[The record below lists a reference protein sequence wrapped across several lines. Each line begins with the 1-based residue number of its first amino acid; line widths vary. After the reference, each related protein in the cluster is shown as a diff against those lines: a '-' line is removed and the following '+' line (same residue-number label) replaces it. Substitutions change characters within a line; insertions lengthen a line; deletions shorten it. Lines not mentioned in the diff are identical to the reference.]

1 MLVLICIIAICI
13 VGATIGSPSNEPQ
26 ISKTA
31 TIKTEEEILASETT
45 VEHICSNY
53 YVSKYDTT
61 NHWDECSICKKK
73 YNVVAHTYTET
84 WTMGDSCSSANK
96 CNHICACGYSY
107 QTNNTREHKNIKT
120 GTNTNRIAHWKQCG
134 DCNTEILDE
143 VCRKEDGSLINCN
156 NLGTCSVCGHVY
168 DKVDHYAAAS
178 NEGGDGAVTCMLCG
192 MYIGKVSNKES
203 KSVSNTI
210 EFSYDFTVS
219 DGGDFNSSSLD
230 TYIGNGIDKIVTSEY
245 HTKTENSSTS
255 IHVTGKLVGFPVDE
269 RTYGVRSIID
279 NFKSSENELV
289 SRIHIFFIYT
299 PDQETPVINP
309 TIEQNNITVSNGWT
323 TQKEIVV
330 SGTEN
335 FCSSVKLTLKDSEG
349 NVYLKDAAAQVTNN
363 QWRYAF
369 RPDIEANETG
379 KEFTITVTDNLGNKA
394 EKTFTVQKTDRKA
407 PTMTSA
413 SKTVETWTKEKPFT
427 FTATDEGS
435 GDVSI
440 GIDNAN
446 AYVPAN
452 KQGTTYSRAYTFTE
466 EIYGNKT
473 IKIYLKDGL
482 GNIGVKD
489 FTIHNIDTTKPTIT
503 KYEIINNEIVLTG
516 NDRNATL
523 NKEGSGIAE
532 YKYLGSSSENEE
544 EIETRGKTTNT
555 NKISLSELK
564 NVKYAYIVAID
575 RAGNISQKQKI
586 QLPTYKITV
595 NPNGGTWKGANTN
608 TEETGYYNGQ
618 TIRIEPPTRQGYT
631 FERWEV
637 NQGTM
642 NGSKTE
648 YTFTTSNASIKAI
661 WSLITPEVGN
671 NIEMAVTTNKMDEN
685 GTPTLT
691 KENGEITYRI
701 SYTTVITNYKGKAK
715 IEIESKLPAK
725 INTDKSELAGG
736 RYNEETNTINW
747 TEEIENINTYSNGN
761 YIREIPKQITI
772 VYENQD
778 VTQDLVSTIKGK
790 TITYY
795 EENYPEKGGQE
806 FIKAEK
812 TGEVTVKQNYKV
824 NFKAIVNWED
834 NNNMKRKRPENVTI
848 EIKVQPNNASIT
860 KELNQENEWTYEE
873 KGLPKYN
880 DQGEKIT
887 YEIIQKETQE
897 GDLEYYEEAEIR
909 NTETQNQEAT
919 NNTYTITNEY
929 KLMSTNLNTE
939 LTVEGT
945 EEIQTKEEEIE
956 YNINL
961 KAEIANYIGKGK
973 IKIENRLPYE
983 IDTEKSDIAEGT
995 YNEET
1000 KTITFEEEL
1009 PHINTD
1015 KTKESYKINQ
1025 TKQIKLVYKNIDL
1038 TQEKITN
1045 QIKAKIELY
1054 ETEEKDETTK
1064 NIDTKINVPGK
1075 VTVKYIDK
1083 DTNEEIIK
1091 TQNENLDNI
1100 ETYGYEI
1107 TGKIGTEYKTEK
1119 KEIEG
1124 YDYIE
1129 STGNETGKIKEK
1141 DTEVIYYYQKPR
1153 TKVIIRYQ
1161 DRKGKDIIEK
1171 TEIEGKLGD
1180 KYKTEKKE
1188 IEKYEYIEAKGKE
1201 EGEMTREETEII
1213 YIYAK
1218 TAKLKVKYIDIDT
1231 NGEIINSQTYGYE
1244 ITGLVGDKYET
1255 EKKEIPYYTYVKST
1269 ENEKGELKEEDIVE
1283 HYYRKQDFNIG
1294 IEKEI
1299 ESIQLNGEEIE
1310 ATNKKL
1316 AKIEIKTKEI
1326 DKANVIVRYKIKVT
1340 NKGEIEGTATIL
1352 EQIPNGYETAYL
1364 PEYWKQTKEGQLE
1377 TEVKLEAGES
1387 KEIEVTLKWE
1397 NQEENLGTKIST
1409 AKIVSTE
1416 NQANYEDT
1424 NKKDD
1429 ISETTIV
1436 ISIKT
1441 GEAVSTI
1448 VIVMILVS
1456 LIICS
1461 YITIKTIRKKEPRIK
1476 NIKFLNK

>member
-1 MLVLICIIAICI
+1 M
-13 VGATIGSPSNEPQ
+13 NE
-26 ISKTA
+26 
-31 TIKTEEEILASETT
+31 
-45 VEHICSNY
+45 
-53 YVSKYDTT
+53 
-61 NHWDECSICKKK
+61 
-73 YNVVAHTYTET
+73 
-84 WTMGDSCSSANK
+84 
-96 CNHICACGYSY
+96 
-107 QTNNTREHKNIKT
+107 
-120 GTNTNRIAHWKQCG
+120 
-134 DCNTEILDE
+134 
-143 VCRKEDGSLINCN
+143 
-156 NLGTCSVCGHVY
+156 
-168 DKVDHYAAAS
+168 
-178 NEGGDGAVTCMLCG
+178 
-192 MYIGKVSNKES
+192 
-203 KSVSNTI
+203 
-210 EFSYDFTVS
+210 
-219 DGGDFNSSSLD
+219 
-230 TYIGNGIDKIVTSEY
+230 
-245 HTKTENSSTS
+245 
-255 IHVTGKLVGFPVDE
+255 
-269 RTYGVRSIID
+269 
-279 NFKSSENELV
+279 
-289 SRIHIFFIYT
+289 
-299 PDQETPVINP
+299 
-309 TIEQNNITVSNGWT
+309 
-323 TQKEIVV
+323 
-330 SGTEN
+330 
-335 FCSSVKLTLKDSEG
+335 
-349 NVYLKDAAAQVTNN
+349 
-363 QWRYAF
+363 
-369 RPDIEANETG
+369 
-379 KEFTITVTDNLGNKA
+379 
-394 EKTFTVQKTDRKA
+394 
-407 PTMTSA
+407 
-413 SKTVETWTKEKPFT
+413 
-427 FTATDEGS
+427 
-435 GDVSI
+435 
-440 GIDNAN
+440 
-446 AYVPAN
+446 
-452 KQGTTYSRAYTFTE
+452 
-466 EIYGNKT
+466 
-473 IKIYLKDGL
+473 
-482 GNIGVKD
+482 
-489 FTIHNIDTTKPTIT
+489 
-503 KYEIINNEIVLTG
+503 
-516 NDRNATL
+516 
-523 NKEGSGIAE
+523 
-532 YKYLGSSSENEE
+532 
-544 EIETRGKTTNT
+544 
-555 NKISLSELK
+555 
-564 NVKYAYIVAID
+564 
-575 RAGNISQKQKI
+575 
-586 QLPTYKITV
+586 
-595 NPNGGTWKGANTN
+595 
-608 TEETGYYNGQ
+608 
-618 TIRIEPPTRQGYT
+618 
-631 FERWEV
+631 
-637 NQGTM
+637 
-642 NGSKTE
+642 SKTE

-671 NIEMAVTTNKMDEN
+671 NIETAVTTNKMDEN

-929 KLMSTNLNTE
+929 KLMNTNLNTE

-956 YNINL
+956 YDINL
-961 KAEIANYIGKGK
+961 KAEIGNYIGKGK

-983 IDTEKSDIAEGT
+983 IDTEKSDIAEGI

-1054 ETEEKDETTK
+1054 ETEEKEQKTE
-1064 NIDTKINVPGK
+1064 NVDTIINVPGK

-1161 DRKGKDIIEK
+1161 DREGKDIIEK
-1171 TEIEGKLGD
+1171 EEIEGLLGD

-1201 EGEMTREETEII
+1201 EGEMTKEETEII

-1231 NGEIINSQTYGYE
+1231 NQEITKIQDTTLDNIENNNTDDVGAGHVSAQNEKTSEPQTYGYE

-1269 ENEKGELKEEDIVE
+1269 ENENGELKEENTD
-1283 HYYRKQDFNIG
+1283 RK
-1294 IEKEI
+1294 
-1299 ESIQLNGEEIE
+1299 S
-1310 ATNKKL
+1310 
-1316 AKIEIKTKEI
+1316 
-1326 DKANVIVRYKIKVT
+1326 VV
-1340 NKGEIEGTATIL
+1340 
-1352 EQIPNGYETAYL
+1352 
-1364 PEYWKQTKEGQLE
+1364 
-1377 TEVKLEAGES
+1377 
-1387 KEIEVTLKWE
+1387 
-1397 NQEENLGTKIST
+1397 
-1409 AKIVSTE
+1409 
-1416 NQANYEDT
+1416 
-1424 NKKDD
+1424 
-1429 ISETTIV
+1429 
-1436 ISIKT
+1436 
-1441 GEAVSTI
+1441 
-1448 VIVMILVS
+1448 
-1456 LIICS
+1456 
-1461 YITIKTIRKKEPRIK
+1461 
-1476 NIKFLNK
+1476 